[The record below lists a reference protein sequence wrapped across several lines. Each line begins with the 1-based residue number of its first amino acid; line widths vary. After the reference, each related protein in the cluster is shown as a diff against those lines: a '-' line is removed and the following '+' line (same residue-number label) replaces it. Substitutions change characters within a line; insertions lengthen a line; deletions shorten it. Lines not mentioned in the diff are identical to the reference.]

1 MNKEFVMRAGRL
13 AGCAALL
20 ALLVASS
27 SAAAKPVQMAGVPVS
42 AYTVS
47 TQELAGVS
55 MEEINN
61 KLDDQRGQ
69 ALAVLQS
76 VIDDPKAKGEQ
87 ISAALDKKT
96 QIAARMETEAAICAL
111 LDHMGFGQTAVV
123 MGEESLSIVAPW
135 QTAEN
140 EQNRVRMID
149 AAASQSG
156 LPAGAV
162 KIILAKK

>member
-1 MNKEFVMRAGRL
+1 
-13 AGCAALL
+13 
-20 ALLVASS
+20 
-27 SAAAKPVQMAGVPVS
+27 MAGVPVS

-47 TQELAGVS
+47 TQELAGASV
-55 MEEINN
+55 EETCD
-61 KLDDQRGQ
+61 KLDEQRRQ
-69 ALAVLQS
+69 ALAILQS
-76 VIDDPKAKGEQ
+76 VIDDPKAKEEQ
-87 ISAALDKKT
+87 ISAALDKKA

-111 LDHMGFGQTAVV
+111 LDHMGFGQTVVV
-123 MGEESLSIVAPW
+123 MGEKSLSIIAPW